1 MKSVNAATRS
11 SWPTRPL
18 PSRTDS
24 LGYVAQFN
32 AADAAKLRLGSVPRS
47 TEDRWFVF
55 VEDDWLYV
63 CQTRS
68 GSCIFGLRLDRV
80 GSGVKV
86 GRSWVNRNP
95 DEYKQRPVELDRA
108 VVDGL
113 IRHLLL

>member
-1 MKSVNAATRS
+1 MRA
-11 SWPTRPL
+11 L

-24 LGYVAQFN
+24 LDYVAQFSEIE
-32 AADAAKLRLGSVPRS
+32 ATKLRSGSVPKS
-47 TEDRWFVF
+47 KDDRWFIF
-55 VEDDWLYV
+55 VEDDWLYF

-68 GSCIFGLRLDRV
+68 GACIFGLRLDRI
-80 GSGVKV
+80 GSGVKI

-95 DEYKQRPVELDRA
+95 DEYRQRSLEVDRA